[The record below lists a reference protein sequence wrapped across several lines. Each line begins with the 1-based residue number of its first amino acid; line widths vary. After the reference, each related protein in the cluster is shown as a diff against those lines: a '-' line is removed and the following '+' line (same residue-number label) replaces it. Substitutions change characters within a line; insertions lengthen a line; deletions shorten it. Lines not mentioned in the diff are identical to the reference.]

1 MKKRKIKKGN
11 LLFLVGCILLFISVI
26 TFVIMFLLNSQNSSE
41 MKKKIDAAHNYTAYQ
56 NVVVTDNNLDG
67 SLNDVLAE
75 GIKKWVNSTLGMDDS
90 YSSDSKSKLLRKFY
104 DSIPFFYNINYFTL
118 TDTLT
123 EFYSAKTITTEN
135 IDVSITEAKEATL
148 NEKSVGLVNCKATI
162 SGTRDGIDFQNIYDL
177 SLLLSYDTDP
187 VGIYVVKSIAKE

>member
-1 MKKRKIKKGN
+1 MKNRKIKKGN

-26 TFVIMFLLNSQNSSE
+26 TFVVMFLINSHNNSE

-56 NVVVTDNNLDG
+56 NVVVTDNDLDG
-67 SLNDVLAE
+67 SLNDLLAE
-75 GIKKWVNSTLGMDDS
+75 GIKNWVNSSLGMDDS
-90 YSSDSKSKLLRKFY
+90 YSSDSKTKLLRKLY
-104 DSIPFFYNINYFTL
+104 DSIEDRDQEADLLN
-118 TDTLT
+118 TLT

-148 NEKSVGLVNCKATI
+148 NGKSVGLVNCKATI
-162 SGTRDGIDFQNIYDL
+162 SGTRDGIDFQNVYDL

-187 VGIYVVKSIAKE
+187 VGIYVVKSIVKE

>member
-26 TFVIMFLLNSQNSSE
+26 TFVIMFLLNSHNSSE

-104 DSIPFFYNINYFTL
+104 DSIENSDQKKKL
-118 TDTLT
+118 TDTSML
-123 EFYSAKTITTEN
+123 
-135 IDVSITEAKEATL
+135 VS
-148 NEKSVGLVNCKATI
+148 
-162 SGTRDGIDFQNIYDL
+162 
-177 SLLLSYDTDP
+177 
-187 VGIYVVKSIAKE
+187 

>member
-1 MKKRKIKKGN
+1 MKKKKIKKGN

-26 TFVIMFLLNSQNSSE
+26 TFVIMFLLNSHNSSE

-104 DSIPFFYNINYFTL
+104 DSIENSDQKKKL
-118 TDTLT
+118 TDI
-123 EFYSAKTITTEN
+123 SMQ
-135 IDVSITEAKEATL
+135 VS
-148 NEKSVGLVNCKATI
+148 
-162 SGTRDGIDFQNIYDL
+162 
-177 SLLLSYDTDP
+177 
-187 VGIYVVKSIAKE
+187 

>member
-11 LLFLVGCILLFISVI
+11 LLFIVGCILLFISVI
-26 TFVIMFLLNSQNSSE
+26 TFVVMFLINSHNNSE

-56 NVVVTDNNLDG
+56 NVVVTDNDLDG
-67 SLNDVLAE
+67 SLNDLLAE
-75 GIKKWVNSTLGMDDS
+75 GIKNWVNSSLGMDDS
-90 YSSDSKSKLLRKFY
+90 YSSDSKTKLLRKLY
-104 DSIPFFYNINYFTL
+104 DSIEDRDQEADLLN
-118 TDTLT
+118 TLT

-148 NEKSVGLVNCKATI
+148 NGKSVGLVNCKATI
-162 SGTRDGIDFQNIYDL
+162 SGTRDGIDFQNVYDL

-187 VGIYVVKSIAKE
+187 VGIYVVKSIVKE

>member
-26 TFVIMFLLNSQNSSE
+26 TFVIMFLLNSHNSSE

-67 SLNDVLAE
+67 SLNDILAE

-104 DSIPFFYNINYFTL
+104 DSIENSDQKKKL

-123 EFYSAKTITTEN
+123 EFYSAKTITIEN

-148 NEKSVGLVNCKATI
+148 NGKSVGLVNCKSTI

>member
-26 TFVIMFLLNSQNSSE
+26 TFVIMFLLNSHNSSE

-56 NVVVTDNNLDG
+56 NVVVTDNNLDE
-67 SLNDVLAE
+67 SLNNVLAE
-75 GIKKWVNSTLGMDDS
+75 GIKNWVKSSLGMDDS
-90 YSSDSKSKLLRKFY
+90 YSSDSKTKLLRKLY
-104 DSIPFFYNINYFTL
+104 DSIEDRDQEADLLN
-118 TDTLT
+118 TLT

>member
-26 TFVIMFLLNSQNSSE
+26 TFVVMFLLNSQNSSE

-56 NVVVTDNNLDG
+56 NVVVTDNDLDG

-75 GIKKWVNSTLGMDDS
+75 GIKKWVNSSLGMDDS
-90 YSSDSKSKLLRKFY
+90 YSSESKSKLLRKFY
-104 DSIPFFYNINYFTL
+104 DSIENSDQKEKL

-135 IDVSITEAKEATL
+135 VDVSITEAKEATL
-148 NEKSVGLVNCKATI
+148 NGKSVGLVNCKATI
-162 SGTRDGIDFQNIYDL
+162 SGTRDEIDFQNVYDL

-187 VGIYVVKSIAKE
+187 VGIYVVKSIVKE

>member
-1 MKKRKIKKGN
+1 MKNRKIKKGN

-26 TFVIMFLLNSQNSSE
+26 TFVVMFLINSHNNSE

-56 NVVVTDNNLDG
+56 NVVVTDNDLDG
-67 SLNDVLAE
+67 SLNDLLAE
-75 GIKKWVNSTLGMDDS
+75 GIKNWVNSSLGMDDS
-90 YSSDSKSKLLRKFY
+90 YSSDSKTKLLRKLY
-104 DSIPFFYNINYFTL
+104 DSIEDRDQEADLLN
-118 TDTLT
+118 TLT

-148 NEKSVGLVNCKATI
+148 NGKSVGLVNCKATI

-187 VGIYVVKSIAKE
+187 VGIYVVKSIVKE

>member
-1 MKKRKIKKGN
+1 MKNRKIKKGN

-26 TFVIMFLLNSQNSSE
+26 TFVVMFLINSHNNSE

-56 NVVVTDNNLDG
+56 NVVVTDNDLDG
-67 SLNDVLAE
+67 SLNDLLAE
-75 GIKKWVNSTLGMDDS
+75 GIKNWVNSSLGMDDS
-90 YSSDSKSKLLRKFY
+90 YSSDSKTKLLRKLY
-104 DSIPFFYNINYFTL
+104 DSIEERDQEADLLN
-118 TDTLT
+118 TLT

-148 NEKSVGLVNCKATI
+148 NGKSVGLVNCKATI
-162 SGTRDGIDFQNIYDL
+162 SGTRDGIDFQNVYDL

-187 VGIYVVKSIAKE
+187 VGIYVVKSIVKE

>member
-26 TFVIMFLLNSQNSSE
+26 TFVVMFLINSHNNSE

-56 NVVVTDNNLDG
+56 NVVVTDKDLDG
-67 SLNDVLAE
+67 SLNDLLAE
-75 GIKKWVNSTLGMDDS
+75 GIKNWVNSSLGMDDS
-90 YSSDSKSKLLRKFY
+90 YSSDSKTKLLRKLY
-104 DSIPFFYNINYFTL
+104 DSIEDRDQEADLLN
-118 TDTLT
+118 TLT

-148 NEKSVGLVNCKATI
+148 NGKSVGLVNCKATI
-162 SGTRDGIDFQNIYDL
+162 SGTRDGIDFQNVYDL

-187 VGIYVVKSIAKE
+187 VGIYVVKSIVKE

>member
-26 TFVIMFLLNSQNSSE
+26 TFVVMFLMNSHNNSE

-56 NVVVTDNNLDG
+56 QVVVTDNNLDS

-75 GIKKWVNSTLGMDDS
+75 GIKKWVNSSLGMDDS
-90 YSSDSKSKLLRKFY
+90 YSSDSKSKLLRKIY
-104 DSIPFFYNINYFTL
+104 DSIENSGQKEKLI
-118 TDTLT
+118 DTLT

-148 NEKSVGLVNCKATI
+148 NGKSVGLVNCKATI
-162 SGTRDGIDFQNIYDL
+162 SGTRDEIDFQNVYDL

-187 VGIYVVKSIAKE
+187 VGIYVVKSIVKE

>member
-1 MKKRKIKKGN
+1 
-11 LLFLVGCILLFISVI
+11 
-26 TFVIMFLLNSQNSSE
+26 

-56 NVVVTDNNLDG
+56 NVVVTDNNLDE
-67 SLNDVLAE
+67 SLINVLAE
-75 GIKKWVNSTLGMDDS
+75 GIKNWVKSSLGMDDS
-90 YSSDSKSKLLRKFY
+90 YSSDSKTKLLRKLY
-104 DSIPFFYNINYFTL
+104 DSIEDRDQEADLLN
-118 TDTLT
+118 TLT

-148 NEKSVGLVNCKATI
+148 NGKSVGLVNCKATI

-187 VGIYVVKSIAKE
+187 VGIYVVKSIVKE

>member
-26 TFVIMFLLNSQNSSE
+26 TFVIMFLLNSHNSSE

-56 NVVVTDNNLDG
+56 NVVVTDNDLDG

-75 GIKKWVNSTLGMDDS
+75 GIKKWVNSSLGMDDS
-90 YSSDSKSKLLRKFY
+90 YSSESKSKLLRKFY
-104 DSIPFFYNINYFTL
+104 DSIENSDQKEKL

-135 IDVSITEAKEATL
+135 VDVSITEAKEATL
-148 NEKSVGLVNCKATI
+148 NGKSVGLVNCKATI
-162 SGTRDGIDFQNIYDL
+162 SGTRDEIDFQNVYDL

-187 VGIYVVKSIAKE
+187 VGIYVVKSIVKE

>member
-1 MKKRKIKKGN
+1 MKNRKIKKGN

-26 TFVIMFLLNSQNSSE
+26 TFVVMFLINSHNYSE

-56 NVVVTDNNLDG
+56 NVVVTDNDLDG
-67 SLNDVLAE
+67 SLNDLLAE
-75 GIKKWVNSTLGMDDS
+75 GIKNWVNSSLGMDDS
-90 YSSDSKSKLLRKFY
+90 YSSDSKTKLLRKLY
-104 DSIPFFYNINYFTL
+104 DSIEDRDQEADLLN
-118 TDTLT
+118 TLT

-148 NEKSVGLVNCKATI
+148 NGKSVGLVNCKATI
-162 SGTRDGIDFQNIYDL
+162 SGTRDGIDFQNVYDL

-187 VGIYVVKSIAKE
+187 VGIYVVKSIVKE

>member
-26 TFVIMFLLNSQNSSE
+26 TFVIMFLLNSHNSSE

-104 DSIPFFYNINYFTL
+104 DSIENSDQKKKL

-148 NEKSVGLVNCKATI
+148 NGKSVGPVNCKATI

>member
-26 TFVIMFLLNSQNSSE
+26 TFVVMFLLNSHNSSE

-75 GIKKWVNSTLGMDDS
+75 GIKKWVNSSIGMDDS

-104 DSIPFFYNINYFTL
+104 DSIENSDQKKKL

-123 EFYSAKTITTEN
+123 EFYSAKTITSEN

-162 SGTRDGIDFQNIYDL
+162 SGARDEIDFQNIYDL

-187 VGIYVVKSIAKE
+187 VGIYVVKSIVKE

>member
-26 TFVIMFLLNSQNSSE
+26 TFVVMFLLNSQNSSE

-75 GIKKWVNSTLGMDDS
+75 GTKKWANSSLGMDDS

-104 DSIPFFYNINYFTL
+104 DSIENSDQKKKL

-148 NEKSVGLVNCKATI
+148 NGKSVGLVNCKTTI
-162 SGTRDGIDFQNIYDL
+162 SGTRDGIDFQNVYDL

-187 VGIYVVKSIAKE
+187 VGIYVVKSIVKE

>member
-1 MKKRKIKKGN
+1 MKNRKIKKGN

-26 TFVIMFLLNSQNSSE
+26 TFVVMFLINSHNNSE

-56 NVVVTDNNLDG
+56 NVVVTDNDLDG
-67 SLNDVLAE
+67 SLNDLLAE
-75 GIKKWVNSTLGMDDS
+75 GIKNWVNSSLGMDDS
-90 YSSDSKSKLLRKFY
+90 YSSDSKTKLLRKLY
-104 DSIPFFYNINYFTL
+104 DSIEDRDQEADLLN
-118 TDTLT
+118 TLT

-148 NEKSVGLVNCKATI
+148 NGKSVGLVNCKATI

>member
-11 LLFLVGCILLFISVI
+11 LLFLVGCILLFISII
-26 TFVIMFLLNSQNSSE
+26 TFVVMFLLNSQNSSE

-56 NVVVTDNNLDG
+56 NVVVTDNDLDG

-75 GIKKWVNSTLGMDDS
+75 GIKKWVNSSIGMDDS

-104 DSIPFFYNINYFTL
+104 DSIENSDQKKKL

-148 NEKSVGLVNCKATI
+148 NGKSVGLVNCKATI
-162 SGTRDGIDFQNIYDL
+162 SGTRDEIDFQNVYDL

-187 VGIYVVKSIAKE
+187 VGIYVVKSIVKE

>member
-26 TFVIMFLLNSQNSSE
+26 TFVIMFLLNSHNSSE

-56 NVVVTDNNLDG
+56 NVVVTDNYLDE
-67 SLNDVLAE
+67 SLNNVLAE
-75 GIKKWVNSTLGMDDS
+75 GIKNWVKSSLGMDDS
-90 YSSDSKSKLLRKFY
+90 YSSDSKTKLLRKLY
-104 DSIPFFYNINYFTL
+104 DSIEDRDQEADLLN
-118 TDTLT
+118 TLT

-148 NEKSVGLVNCKATI
+148 NGKSVGLVNCKATI

-187 VGIYVVKSIAKE
+187 VGIYVVKSIVKE

>member
-1 MKKRKIKKGN
+1 MKNRKIKKGN

-26 TFVIMFLLNSQNSSE
+26 TFVVMFLINSHNYSE

-56 NVVVTDNNLDG
+56 NVVVTDNDLDG
-67 SLNDVLAE
+67 SLNDLLAE
-75 GIKKWVNSTLGMDDS
+75 GIKNWVNSSSGMDDS
-90 YSSDSKSKLLRKFY
+90 YSSDSKTKLLRKLY
-104 DSIPFFYNINYFTL
+104 DSIEDRDQEADLLN
-118 TDTLT
+118 TLT

-148 NEKSVGLVNCKATI
+148 NGKSVGLVNCKATI
-162 SGTRDGIDFQNIYDL
+162 SGTRDGIDFQNVYDL

-187 VGIYVVKSIAKE
+187 VGIYVVKSIVKE

>member
-104 DSIPFFYNINYFTL
+104 DSIENSDQKKKL

-148 NEKSVGLVNCKATI
+148 NGKSIGLVNCKATI
-162 SGTRDGIDFQNIYDL
+162 SGTRDGIYFQNMYDL

-187 VGIYVVKSIAKE
+187 VGIYVVKSIVKE

>member
-26 TFVIMFLLNSQNSSE
+26 TFVVMFLLNSQNSSE

-75 GIKKWVNSTLGMDDS
+75 GIKKWANSSLGMDDS

-104 DSIPFFYNINYFTL
+104 DSIENSDQKKKL

-148 NEKSVGLVNCKATI
+148 NGKSVGLVNCKTTI
-162 SGTRDGIDFQNIYDL
+162 SGTRDGIDFQNVYDL

-187 VGIYVVKSIAKE
+187 VGIYVVKSIVKE

>member
-11 LLFLVGCILLFISVI
+11 LLFLVGCILLFISII
-26 TFVIMFLLNSQNSSE
+26 TFVVMFLLNSHNSSE

-75 GIKKWVNSTLGMDDS
+75 GIKKWVNSSLGMDDS
-90 YSSDSKSKLLRKFY
+90 YSSESKSKLLRKFY
-104 DSIPFFYNINYFTL
+104 DSIENSDQKEKL

-135 IDVSITEAKEATL
+135 VDVSITEAKEATL
-148 NEKSVGLVNCKATI
+148 NGKSVGLVNCKATI
-162 SGTRDGIDFQNIYDL
+162 SGTRDEIDFQNVYDL

-187 VGIYVVKSIAKE
+187 VGIYVVKSIVKE

>member
-26 TFVIMFLLNSQNSSE
+26 TFVVMFLMNSHNNSE

-75 GIKKWVNSTLGMDDS
+75 GIKKWVNSSLGMDDS
-90 YSSDSKSKLLRKFY
+90 YSSESKSKLLRKFY
-104 DSIPFFYNINYFTL
+104 DSIENSEYKEKL

-135 IDVSITEAKEATL
+135 IDVSIAEAKEATL
-148 NEKSVGLVNCKATI
+148 NGKSVGLVNCKATI
-162 SGTRDGIDFQNIYDL
+162 SGTRDGTDFQNVYDL

-187 VGIYVVKSIAKE
+187 VGIYVVKSIVKE

>member
-26 TFVIMFLLNSQNSSE
+26 TFVIMFLLNSHNSSE

-67 SLNDVLAE
+67 SLNDILAE

-104 DSIPFFYNINYFTL
+104 DSIENSDQKKKL

-148 NEKSVGLVNCKATI
+148 NGKSVGLVNCKSTI

>member
-1 MKKRKIKKGN
+1 MKKRKLKKGS
-11 LLFLVGCILLFISVI
+11 LLFLGGCILLFISVI
-26 TFVIMFLLNSQNSSE
+26 TFVIMFLFNSHNSSE
-41 MKKKIDAAHNYTAYQ
+41 MKKKIEAAHNYTAYQ
-56 NVVVTDNNLDG
+56 SVVVTDNNLDG

-75 GIKKWVNSTLGMDDS
+75 GIKTWVNSTLGMDDS

-104 DSIPFFYNINYFTL
+104 DSIENSDQKKKL

-123 EFYSAKTITTEN
+123 EFYSAKIITTEN

-148 NEKSVGLVNCKATI
+148 NGKSIGLVNCKATI
-162 SGTRDGIDFQNIYDL
+162 SGTRDGIDFQNTYDL

-187 VGIYVVKSIAKE
+187 VGIYVVKSIVKE

>member
-26 TFVIMFLLNSQNSSE
+26 TFVVMFLVNSHNSSE
-41 MKKKIDAAHNYTAYQ
+41 MKKKMDAAHNYTAYQ
-56 NVVVTDNNLDG
+56 NVEVTDNNLDG
-67 SLNDVLAE
+67 SLNDLLAE
-75 GIKKWVNSTLGMDDS
+75 GIKNWVNSSLGMDDS
-90 YSSDSKSKLLRKFY
+90 YSSDSKTKLLRKLY
-104 DSIPFFYNINYFTL
+104 DSIEDRDQEADLLN
-118 TDTLT
+118 TLT

-148 NEKSVGLVNCKATI
+148 NGKSVGLVNCKATI
-162 SGTRDGIDFQNIYDL
+162 SGTRDGIDFQNVYDL

-187 VGIYVVKSIAKE
+187 VGIYVVKSIVKE

>member
-26 TFVIMFLLNSQNSSE
+26 TFVIMFLLNSHNSSE

-104 DSIPFFYNINYFTL
+104 DSIENSDQKKKL

-148 NEKSVGLVNCKATI
+148 NGKSVGLVNCKSTI

>member
-1 MKKRKIKKGN
+1 MKKRKLKKGS
-11 LLFLVGCILLFISVI
+11 LLFLGGCILLFISVI
-26 TFVIMFLLNSQNSSE
+26 TFVIMFLFNSHNSSE
-41 MKKKIDAAHNYTAYQ
+41 MKKKIEAAHNYTAYQ
-56 NVVVTDNNLDG
+56 SVVVTDNNLDG

-75 GIKKWVNSTLGMDDS
+75 GIKTWVNSTLGMDDS

-104 DSIPFFYNINYFTL
+104 DSIENSDQKKKL

-123 EFYSAKTITTEN
+123 EFYSAKIITTEN

-148 NEKSVGLVNCKATI
+148 NGKSIGLVNCKATI

-187 VGIYVVKSIAKE
+187 VGIYVVKSIVKE

>member
-26 TFVIMFLLNSQNSSE
+26 TFVVMFLVNSHNSSE
-41 MKKKIDAAHNYTAYQ
+41 MKKKMDAAHNYTAYQ
-56 NVVVTDNNLDG
+56 NVEVTDNNLDG
-67 SLNDVLAE
+67 SLNDLLAE
-75 GIKKWVNSTLGMDDS
+75 GIKNWVNSSLGMDDS
-90 YSSDSKSKLLRKFY
+90 YSSDSKTKLLRKLY
-104 DSIPFFYNINYFTL
+104 DSIEDRDQEADLLN
-118 TDTLT
+118 TLT

-148 NEKSVGLVNCKATI
+148 NGKSVGLVNCKATI

-187 VGIYVVKSIAKE
+187 VGIYVVKSIVKE

>member
-1 MKKRKIKKGN
+1 MRLYFWKQPNKNRERPQ
-11 LLFLVGCILLFISVI
+11 LVRCHVHSRFFY
-26 TFVIMFLLNSQNSSE
+26 FV
-41 MKKKIDAAHNYTAYQ
+41 K
-56 NVVVTDNNLDG
+56 
-67 SLNDVLAE
+67 SLNLPA
-75 GIKKWVNSTLGMDDS
+75 
-90 YSSDSKSKLLRKFY
+90 
-104 DSIPFFYNINYFTL
+104 L

-148 NEKSVGLVNCKATI
+148 NGKSVGLVNCKATI

>member
-26 TFVIMFLLNSQNSSE
+26 TFVIMFLLNSHNSSE

-56 NVVVTDNNLDG
+56 NVVVTDNNLDE
-67 SLNDVLAE
+67 SLNNVLAE
-75 GIKKWVNSTLGMDDS
+75 GIKNWVKSSLGMDDS
-90 YSSDSKSKLLRKFY
+90 YSSDSKTKLLRKLY
-104 DSIPFFYNINYFTL
+104 DSIEDRDQEADLLN
-118 TDTLT
+118 TLT

-148 NEKSVGLVNCKATI
+148 NGKSVGLVNCKATI

-187 VGIYVVKSIAKE
+187 VGIYVVKSIVKE

>member
-1 MKKRKIKKGN
+1 MKKKKIKKGN

-26 TFVIMFLLNSQNSSE
+26 TFVVMFLINSHNNSE
-41 MKKKIDAAHNYTAYQ
+41 MKKKIDTAHNYTAYQ

-67 SLNDVLAE
+67 SLNDLLAE
-75 GIKKWVNSTLGMDDS
+75 GIKNWVNSSLGMDDS
-90 YSSDSKSKLLRKFY
+90 YSSDSKTKLLRKLY
-104 DSIPFFYNINYFTL
+104 DSIEDRDQEADLLN
-118 TDTLT
+118 TLT
-123 EFYSAKTITTEN
+123 EFYSAKSITTEN

-148 NEKSVGLVNCKATI
+148 NGKSVGLVNCKATI

-187 VGIYVVKSIAKE
+187 VGIYVVKSIVKE